1 MKRIYTIAAAALL
14 MAGACSCSK
23 EILSSNSVIQTSET
37 EKNEFDQWLEATYR
51 NPYNIEFKY
60 RYEFKESDVNYYTI
74 PADMD
79 CAIIMAHLVQ
89 HLCIETYNE
98 VAGVTFT
105 RKYFPK
111 MFFCIGEWEYKN
123 NGSFILGT
131 AEGGKKIMLSG
142 VNYLPQYMGTAED
155 LNHYYIKTIHHE
167 FTHILNQ
174 TEVYSTD
181 FKQITANGYV
191 ADSCFE
197 EPYNSTYLS
206 RGFITAYAQ
215 TDDGE
220 DFAEMMSE
228 YITHDDAWWRKQLK
242 DAGDTA
248 ADAIG
253 AKLEIVRNYM
263 QDTFDI
269 DIDVLRSTILR
280 RQNEVMD
287 GKVDLNDITLK

>member
-1 MKRIYTIAAAALL
+1 MKRILYILSAVVLI
-14 MAGACSCSK
+14 AGASSCSK
-23 EILSSNSVIQTSET
+23 EILSGTSVIQTSVA
-37 EKNEFDQWLEATYR
+37 EKNDFDRWLEATYR

-60 RYEFKESDVNYYTI
+60 RYEMKESDLNFYTI
-74 PADMD
+74 PARMD

-89 HLCIETYNE
+89 HHCIETYNE
-98 VAGVTFT
+98 VAGGVFT

-111 MFFCIGEWEYKN
+111 MFFCIGEWEYQN

-142 VNYLPQYMGTAED
+142 LNYLPEYMGTAED

-181 FKQITANGYV
+181 FKQVTPNGYV
-191 ADSCFE
+191 SDSCFD
-197 EPYNSTYLS
+197 EPYVSTYLS
-206 RGFITAYAQ
+206 RGFISAYAQ

-228 YITHDDAWWRKQLK
+228 YITHDAAWWRQQLN
-242 DAGDTA
+242 DAGDG
-248 ADAIG
+248 ADAIKT
-253 AKLEIVRNYM
+253 KLEIVRNYM

-269 DIDVLRSTILR
+269 DIDILRSTILR
-280 RQNEVMD
+280 RQDEVMA
-287 GKVDLNDITLK
+287 GKVDLTDITIK

>member
-1 MKRIYTIAAAALL
+1 MKNISRIFLTALL
-14 MAGACSCSK
+14 IGAACSCSK
-23 EILSSNSVIQTSET
+23 EVLSGTSVINTSVA
-37 EKNEFDQWLEATYR
+37 EKNDFDRWLEATYR

-60 RYEFKESDVNYYTI
+60 RYELNESDLNYYTI
-74 PADMD
+74 PARMD

-111 MFFCIGEWEYKN
+111 MFFCIGEWEYQN
-123 NGSFILGT
+123 NGTFILGT

-142 VNYLPQYMGTAED
+142 VNYLPDYMGSAED

-174 TEVYSTD
+174 TKVYSTD
-181 FKQITANGYV
+181 FKMITPNSYV
-191 ADSCFE
+191 ADSWNE
-197 EPYNSTYLS
+197 APYVYEYLS

-215 TDDGE
+215 QSDTE

-228 YITHDDAWWRKQLK
+228 YITHDAAWWRQQLT
-242 DAGDTA
+242 DAGDGA
-248 ADAIG
+248 ESIR
-253 AKLEIVRNYM
+253 AKLGIVRSYM
-263 QDTFDI
+263 QETFDI

-280 RQNEVMD
+280 RQDEVIG
-287 GKVDLNDITLK
+287 GKVDLNDITIR